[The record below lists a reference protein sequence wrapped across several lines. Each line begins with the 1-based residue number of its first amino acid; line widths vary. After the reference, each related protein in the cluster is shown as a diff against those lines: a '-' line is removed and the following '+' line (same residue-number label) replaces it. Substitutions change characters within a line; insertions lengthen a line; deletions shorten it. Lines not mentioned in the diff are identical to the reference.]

1 MKFKFLKTTFTV
13 LVLSTSCL
21 TNVASAG
28 AIEWSDDFEGPRSSE
43 LTGWD
48 LEAMGSGSDGS
59 FSDYGFSGTNWLRSS
74 GRSSTAT
81 LTLTGL
87 AAHTAINL
95 DFLFAIMDSYD
106 PNDYF
111 RVSVDN
117 RLVFNAPMTSWRG
130 QAPTYGT
137 ELVSKRQLAG
147 TNGQEWS
154 KDSAFDLGTLASIQN
169 ISHTASTVKIDFL
182 AQMDEGKTNESFA
195 IDDLSVSLVGS
206 AAVPEPSTLA
216 IFALGLM
223 GLASRRFKKQ
233 A

>member
-1 MKFKFLKTTFTV
+1 MKFKFLKTIFSV
-13 LVLSTSCL
+13 LVLSMSCL
-21 TNVASAG
+21 TNVANAG
-28 AIEWSDDFEGPRSSE
+28 VIEWSDDFEGPRPSE

-48 LEAMGSGSDGS
+48 LEAMGSGNEGS

-74 GRSSTAT
+74 GISSTAT

-87 AAHTAINL
+87 ASHTAINL
-95 DFLFAIMDSYD
+95 DFLFAIMDSID

-111 RVSVDN
+111 NVSVDN
-117 RLVFNAPMTSWRG
+117 KLVFNAPMTAWSSPS
-130 QAPTYGT
+130 PTYGT
-137 ELVSKRQLAG
+137 RLVSKRQLAG
-147 TNGQEWS
+147 TNGQYWS

-182 AQMDEGKTNESFA
+182 AQIDEGKSNESFA

-206 AAVPEPSTLA
+206 TAVPEPSTLA

-223 GLASRRFKKQ
+223 GIASRRFKKQ